1 MEMERRK
8 YEELLIGLKE
18 RIIDVREKNRE
29 AKEIIQ
35 NRMSSEAD
43 YLSNL
48 LMSMRFQAEYEHD
61 IDPDQMTYEEL
72 LELEEKI
79 GSVSRGLPLEIL

>member
-1 MEMERRK
+1 MERRK

>member
-18 RIIDVREKNRE
+18 RILDVRDKNRE
-29 AKEIIQ
+29 AKEMIQ
-35 NRMSSEAD
+35 HRMNSEAD

-48 LMSMRFQAEYEHD
+48 LISMRFQAEY
-61 IDPDQMTYEEL
+61 
-72 LELEEKI
+72 
-79 GSVSRGLPLEIL
+79 

>member
-1 MEMERRK
+1 MRFQ
-8 YEELLIGLKE
+8 ELLNGLKE
-18 RIIDVREKNRE
+18 RIMEVRQKNQQARE
-29 AKEIIQ
+29 FIQ
-35 NRMSSEAD
+35 SRMNTEAE
-43 YLSNL
+43 YLNNL

-79 GSVSRGLPLEIL
+79 GSQVFR

>member
-1 MEMERRK
+1 MERRK

-48 LMSMRFQAEYEHD
+48 LMSMRFQA
-61 IDPDQMTYEEL
+61 
-72 LELEEKI
+72 
-79 GSVSRGLPLEIL
+79 

>member
-18 RIIDVREKNRE
+18 RILDVREKNRE
-29 AKEIIQ
+29 AKEMIQ
-35 NRMSSEAD
+35 HRMNNEAD

-48 LMSMRFQAEYEHD
+48 LISMRFQAEY
-61 IDPDQMTYEEL
+61 
-72 LELEEKI
+72 
-79 GSVSRGLPLEIL
+79 

>member
-1 MEMERRK
+1 MRKEREEAIEEERRLEMERRK

-48 LMSMRFQAEYEHD
+48 LMSMRFQA
-61 IDPDQMTYEEL
+61 
-72 LELEEKI
+72 
-79 GSVSRGLPLEIL
+79 